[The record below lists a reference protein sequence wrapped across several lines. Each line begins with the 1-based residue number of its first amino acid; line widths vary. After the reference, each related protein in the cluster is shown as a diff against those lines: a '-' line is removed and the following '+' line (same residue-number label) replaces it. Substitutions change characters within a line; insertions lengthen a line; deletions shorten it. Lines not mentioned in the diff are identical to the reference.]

1 MGAMR
6 SALHLGLNIEEI
18 IMAVESFEKVP
29 GRLEQFALSNNN
41 YAIIDYAH
49 SPDAFENVLSTIS
62 EISNKSII
70 TIFGCGG
77 DRDKTKRPIMASIA
91 EKYSSSIYITSDNP
105 RTEDED
111 SIINDIR
118 AGFNK
123 NTHYIIKNREDA
135 LNNVLGS
142 VTNKII
148 VVLGKG
154 RENYQIIDNEKKYHS
169 DIDIIKNYID
179 EN

>member
-1 MGAMR
+1 
-6 SALHLGLNIEEI
+6 
-18 IMAVESFEKVP
+18 
-29 GRLEQFALSNNN
+29 
-41 YAIIDYAH
+41 
-49 SPDAFENVLSTIS
+49 
-62 EISNKSII
+62 
-70 TIFGCGG
+70 
-77 DRDKTKRPIMASIA
+77 MASIA

-105 RTEDED
+105 STVDED
-111 SIINDIR
+111 RIIDDIR

-123 NTHYIIKNREDA
+123 NTHYIINNREDA

-154 RENYQIIDNEKKYHS
+154 RENYQIIGNEKKNHS